1 MFMVLLDFVII
12 GFCDLMGVI
21 DGMLLC
27 GVGLL
32 GWG

>member
-12 GFCDLMGVI
+12 GFCDLIGVI
-21 DGMLLC
+21 DGMSLC